1 MQTFKMVVFDM
12 AGTTVNEDNVV
23 YKTLQH
29 SINAHGIAVEL
40 KEVLEYGAG
49 KEKLKAIQDI
59 AVLHGHKDPA
69 FAQAVYNDFK
79 PALKT
84 AYKDLKVSAFY
95 GVEDV
100 LEILRAHNVQIVLNT
115 GYDKK
120 TAQGL
125 IKKLGW
131 SISKEFDLLVTAD
144 DVENSRP
151 APDMIFFAMQQ
162 LNITNAAQVVKI
174 GDSAVDI
181 EEGKNAGC
189 GLSIGITTGAQ
200 TRDQL
205 AAAKPDHILDHIAQ
219 LTGILF
225 KR

>member
-23 YKTLQH
+23 YKTLQKAI
-29 SINAHGIAVEL
+29 SSHGIAVDL
-40 KEVLEYGAG
+40 KEVLEHGAG
-49 KEKLKAIQDI
+49 KEKLQAIQDI
-59 AVLHGHKDPA
+59 AALHGHSPA
-69 FAQAVYNDFK
+69 FAKAVYEDFK

-84 AYKDLKVSAFY
+84 AYKNLKVSAFH
-95 GVEDV
+95 GVE
-100 LEILRAHNVQIVLNT
+100 ETFKILRAHNVQIVLNT

-131 SISKEFDLLVTAD
+131 SISEEYDLLVTAN
-144 DVENSRP
+144 DVEKSRP
-151 APDMIFFAMQQ
+151 EPDMIFFAMEQ
-162 LNITNAAQVVKI
+162 LNIANAAQVVKI
-174 GDSAVDI
+174 GDSVVDI
-181 EEGKNAGC
+181 KEGKNAGC

-200 TRDQL
+200 THDQL
-205 AAAKPDHILDHIAQ
+205 KAAEPDYILDHIAQ
-219 LTGILF
+219 LTGLLF